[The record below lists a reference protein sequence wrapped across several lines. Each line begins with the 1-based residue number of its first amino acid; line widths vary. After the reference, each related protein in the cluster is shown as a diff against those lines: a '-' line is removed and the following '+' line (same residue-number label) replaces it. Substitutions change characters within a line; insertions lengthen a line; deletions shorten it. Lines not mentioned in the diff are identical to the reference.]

1 MYVHTCTGCACSA
14 FPRAECE
21 GGGRRGRKSNFDVE
35 HMFSETEQI
44 PYFCTV
50 EC

>member
-1 MYVHTCTGCACSA
+1 MYTRALVVRAVL
-14 FPRAECE
+14 FPGLSVK